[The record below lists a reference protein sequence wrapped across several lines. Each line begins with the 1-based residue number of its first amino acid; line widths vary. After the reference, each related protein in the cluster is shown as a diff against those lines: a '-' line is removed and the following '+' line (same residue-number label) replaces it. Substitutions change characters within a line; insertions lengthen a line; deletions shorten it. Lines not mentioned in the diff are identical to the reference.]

1 MEFPTNE
8 NFDENKISNNDI
20 LKWRDIPMNTIF
32 KIDDVSKINTKFG
45 IGTILTLKDKKLDM
59 YKCFATKTISDKL
72 DECNLQDGSC
82 YIRFLGLK
90 ESKTNTG
97 NKYYNFDIM
106 FDAY

>member
-1 MEFPTNE
+1 MKFPTNE
-8 NFDENKISNNDI
+8 KFDENKISNNYI

-32 KIDDVSKINTKFG
+32 KIDDVSKINTKVG
-45 IGTILTLKDKKLDM
+45 EGTILTLVDRDSNM
-59 YKCFATKTISDKL
+59 YKCFATNPISYKL
-72 DECNLQDGSC
+72 DKFNLQNGSC
-82 YIRFLGLK
+82 YIRSLGLI

>member
-8 NFDENKISNNDI
+8 KFDENKISNNDI
-20 LKWRDIPMNTIF
+20 LKWRDIPMNKVF
-32 KIDDVSKINTKFG
+32 RIDDVSKINTKFG
-45 IGTILTLKDKKLDM
+45 EGTILTLVDRDSNM

-72 DECNLQDGSC
+72 NNINLQNGSC
-82 YIRFLGLK
+82 YIRSLGLK